1 MCLIYDQLLDACAC
15 CDSMQLNLALTLSA
29 MVEDE
34 PDATSTENVSRLDRV
49 VGIFKDLVAQL
60 HDATDPRAT
69 RIRASAEY
77 NLNLIAAQQ
86 EALRQPDEQVAV

>member
-1 MCLIYDQLLDACAC
+1 
-15 CDSMQLNLALTLSA
+15 MQLNLALTLSA

-34 PDATSTENVSRLDRV
+34 PDATSTENVSRLDRA

-60 HDATDPRAT
+60 HDAADARAT

-77 NLNLIAAQQ
+77 NLKLIAAQQ
-86 EALRQPDEQVAV
+86 EALRQPDGQVAV